1 MPCNYDT
8 TFLDAYLRAIVSNYD
23 KLFRQLE
30 LFNLTQKQLLQAICD
45 DASDAVLRAHLD
57 STLLK
62 ITDGANEEEGDFA
75 ELTWEELVS
84 GKARPG
90 PESPGMLA
98 RGRVYEKAL
107 GEARLNTRVQKFL
120 VMELEKDGYLTD
132 YLSLNLPEARC
143 LKIGYW
149 AAACNF
155 VYMVMALIK
164 WRDLTNWRDLPN
176 GRRGGVRNFLHR
188 VLTIAVEFGYV
199 ELVERLMGLEEVD
212 HIESTR
218 VPICYDFDDVHL
230 RDVGEHIQR
239 RFRKS
244 GCLYYYAFKS
254 RLTPLNLAAKL
265 GDVVMVNTLLACK
278 RGRVWRSVPLHWAAK
293 MGHNEVVNAI
303 LLNKEIE
310 FDVNQAVSM
319 VVDKSLTVNR
329 SSYGTHGFFLPGL
342 DVSKRYERLYNVE
355 CTPLQLASLY
365 GHISVVKVLCHNP
378 KGCLGAT
385 FENDAG
391 VTALQIATDMKND
404 EIAKIL
410 TDIPEVEKQ
419 VERLYRDRQVH
430 VDAANAIL
438 VVAALI
444 ASVTFAGWLQPP
456 LGYSPFFGSASPGA
470 GSPTPSGMYP
480 SFVSVEGHPIMKI
493 FWVFNSMSFFFAIAT
508 LMVGATAARP
518 PKKDT
523 YIGVVVQSLR
533 TLLRLAYALLTIS
546 VACVMGAFASA
557 GFVMLPPIRIYT
569 SIMQATVGIGVM
581 VVFLAWTSS
590 TLLKILFKVI
600 SRIEDV
606 VAEYVYKNSEE
617 VAAWYI
623 TENSD
628 PIVRILP
635 TLRSILELIKEKL
648 QINN

>member
-1 MPCNYDT
+1 M
-8 TFLDAYLRAIVSNYD
+8 DAYLHAIVSNYD
-23 KLFRQLE
+23 KLFRQLD
-30 LFNLTQKQLLQAICD
+30 LFNFAQKQLLQAICD
-45 DASDAVLRAHLD
+45 GASDADLRSHLH

-62 ITDGANEEEGDFA
+62 ITDGANEEGDFA
-75 ELTWEELVS
+75 ELTWQERKS

-90 PESPGMLA
+90 PESPKMLA

-120 VMELEKDGYLTD
+120 VMELENDGYLTN

-164 WRDLTNWRDLPN
+164 WRDLANR
-176 GRRGGVRNFLHR
+176 RRGGYGKFLQR
-188 VLTIAVEFGYV
+188 VVTIAVEFDYV
-199 ELVERLMGLEEVD
+199 VLVERLTELKEFSLLRGTIL
-212 HIESTR
+212 
-218 VPICYDFDDVHL
+218 YDFDDIHL
-230 RDVGEHIQR
+230 RDVGEYIQR
-239 RFRKS
+239 TFPVS
-244 GCLYYYAFKS
+244 GYLYYYAFKS
-254 RLTPLNLAAKL
+254 RLTPLDLAAKL
-265 GDVVMVNTLLACK
+265 GNVEMVNTLLACMT
-278 RGRVWRSVPLHWAAK
+278 RCTSSLRPYVPLHWAAK
-293 MGHNEVVNAI
+293 MGHNEAVNAI
-303 LLNKEIE
+303 LLKETG
-310 FDVNQAVSM
+310 FDVNLTVPMA
-319 VVDKSLTVNR
+319 VDKSLTVNS
-329 SSYGTHGFFLPGL
+329 SSYGTNILFVSDSG
-342 DVSKRYERLYNVE
+342 VSKTFERLYTVDS
-355 CTPLQLASLY
+355 TPLQLASLY
-365 GHISVVKVLCHNP
+365 GHVSVVKVLCHNP
-378 KGCLGAT
+378 KGRLGAT
-385 FENDAG
+385 IENRAG
-391 VTALQIATDMKND
+391 LTALQIATDMKRD

-438 VVAALI
+438 VGAALI

-518 PKKDT
+518 PTKDT
-523 YIGVVVQSLR
+523 YIGVVVRSLR
-533 TLLRLAYALLTIS
+533 TSLRLAYALLTVS
-546 VACVMGAFASA
+546 VACVMGAFACA
-557 GFVMLPPIRIYT
+557 GFVVLPPIRSYT
-569 SIMQATVGIGVM
+569 TIMQATVGIGVM

-590 TLLKILFKVI
+590 TLPKVLFKVI

-606 VAEYVYKNSEE
+606 VAEYVNKNSEN
-617 VAAWYI
+617 VAIRYM
-623 TENSD
+623 TESND

-635 TLRSILELIKEKL
+635 TLRSILGLIKEKL
-648 QINN
+648 QIN